1 MTPTSPQSSAIEEAG
16 VGDAW
21 SSSPVSR
28 VVDIEGIPISGLL
41 LEAPDP
47 RAVIVALHGG
57 AAFSAYWD
65 CPGHPELSMMRA
77 AASRGYTVLALDRPG
92 YGASRPFAEE
102 LRDSQRR
109 AELTYAAVDAV
120 LGSSACRTG
129 LFLWGH
135 SVGSELAVRMAT
147 DDHGHELLGL
157 AISGT
162 GREHHALAAGILGT
176 RERYAQAKGVGE
188 LIWTPEED
196 LYPADIM
203 GGAAIGSRTPD
214 YEADV
219 TAVWPTETFPPLAE
233 RVRVPVH
240 YTAGEYERVW
250 RSDPEALDDV
260 AAMFSASPR
269 VVTARIAGGGHN
281 LSVCNTAPEYHRTVM
296 NFIDDSL
303 ARRGHQDKDT

>member
-1 MTPTSPQSSAIEEAG
+1 MTFTSPQSSAIEEAG

-41 LEAPDP
+41 LEAPEP

-77 AASRGYTVLALDRPG
+77 AALRGYTVLALDRPG

-102 LRDSQRR
+102 LRDAQRR
-109 AELTYAAVDAV
+109 ADLTYAAVDAV
-120 LGSSACRTG
+120 LGPSACRTG

-157 AISGT
+157 EISGT

-188 LIWTPEED
+188 LIWTPTD
-196 LYPADIM
+196 LYPPDVV

-219 TAVWPTETFPPLAE
+219 TAIWPTETFPPLAE

-240 YTAGEYERVW
+240 YTAGEYEKVW
-250 RSDPEALDDV
+250 RSDPQALDDV
-260 AAMFSASPR
+260 AAMFTASPR
-269 VVTARIAGGGHN
+269 VATDRIMRGGHN
-281 LSVCNTAPEYHRTVM
+281 LSICNVAPEYHHTVM
-296 NFIDDSL
+296 NFIDSL
-303 ARRGHQDKDT
+303 VERAHQDKDE